1 MQTRHFD
8 RISTPNA
15 TLFRLTG
22 ETVLLGVLACFS
34 SAFLAVRRLQTDGQS
49 GLVQNIGHAT
59 LLIGLVQSA
68 EIRILLGEYRQSG
81 SQSDIVG
88 LDVCCVLA
96 LVEQDDCFFFVFLVY
111 IRDLLGHSG
120 ISTTEIYAWA
130 DKKMKRTALIEAY
143 DSPSSDEL
151 PTWKKVLFY
160 KILIGCYRLSAY
172 TCARIP
178 ITSFFIYFSSLDLFI
193 L

>member
-1 MQTRHFD
+1 MQTD
-8 RISTPNA
+8 R
-15 TLFRLTG
+15 
-22 ETVLLGVLACFS
+22 
-34 SAFLAVRRLQTDGQS
+34 QS

-160 KILIGCYRLSAY
+160 KILIGCYRLSAH
-172 TCARIP
+172 TCASIP
-178 ITSFFIYFSSLDLFI
+178 ITSFFIYDSSFNLFI